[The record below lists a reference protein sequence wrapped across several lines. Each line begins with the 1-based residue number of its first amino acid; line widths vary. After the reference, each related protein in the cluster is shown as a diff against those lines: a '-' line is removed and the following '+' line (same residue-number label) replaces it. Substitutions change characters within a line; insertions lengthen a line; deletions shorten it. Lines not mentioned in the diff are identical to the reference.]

1 MNDPLH
7 NSEKKRGGGSLSE
20 NHLYQN
26 NWHGYLLNLFHFSAY
41 PQTQLLRNILVCLAR
56 ERKSLYSI
64 TMMNASISL
73 SFTAA
78 VHFSGL

>member
-7 NSEKKRGGGSLSE
+7 NSEKKGGGSLSE
-20 NHLYQN
+20 NHLCQN
-26 NWHGYLLNLFHFSAY
+26 NWHDYLLNLFPFSAF
-41 PQTQLLRNILVCLAR
+41 PQTQLLRNILVCLAK

-64 TMMNASISL
+64 TMMNVSISL

-78 VHFSGL
+78 VHFSDL